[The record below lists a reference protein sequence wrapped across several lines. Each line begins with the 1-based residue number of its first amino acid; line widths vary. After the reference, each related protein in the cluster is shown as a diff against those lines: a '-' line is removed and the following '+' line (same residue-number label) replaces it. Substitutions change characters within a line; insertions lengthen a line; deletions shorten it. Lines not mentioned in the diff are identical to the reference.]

1 MDTPPLPRRKTIR
14 LQNYDYSQN
23 GAYFVTI
30 CTAHKRP
37 LFGVVRRGDPCGRPP
52 VPVYAELS
60 EIGRIVESYLTEI
73 PSHYP
78 DVHLASYVIMPDHIH
93 MILVLTQNQPERAG
107 QCPAPTEESDLSC
120 RRGGTPGP
128 PATTEKPAPPRRR
141 GGTPGPP
148 ALPKIINA
156 FKSLTTRKAGCS
168 LWQRGY
174 YEHIL
179 RNQQDFDEAAGYITG
194 NPVRRLKQEGFCEE
208 ENRHWGG
215 HSHCLAGGRRPV
227 VHPASEFLGG
237 YRP

>member
-1 MDTPPLPRRKTIR
+1 MDIPPLPRRKTIR
-14 LQNYDYSQN
+14 LQNCDYSQN

-30 CTAHKRP
+30 CTAYKRP
-37 LFGVVRRGDPCGRPP
+37 LFGVVRRGDPFGRPP
-52 VPVYAELS
+52 VPAYVELS
-60 EIGRIVESYLTEI
+60 ETGRIVESYLTEI

-93 MILVLTQNQPERAG
+93 MILVLTQNQPQRAG
-107 QCPAPTEESDLSC
+107 QCPAPTEESDLSR

-128 PATTEKPAPPRRR
+128 PATTEKTAPPCRR

-156 FKSLTTRKAGCS
+156 FKSLTTRKAGTS

-179 RNQQDFDEAAGYITG
+179 RNQQDFDEAAGYIAG
-194 NPVRRLKQEGFCEE
+194 NPVRRMEREGF
-208 ENRHWGG
+208 
-215 HSHCLAGGRRPV
+215 L
-227 VHPASEFLGG
+227 
-237 YRP
+237 

>member
-1 MDTPPLPRRKTIR
+1 MDIPPLPRRKTIR
-14 LQNYDYSQN
+14 LQNCDYSQN

-30 CTAHKRP
+30 CTAYKRP
-37 LFGVVRRGDPCGRPP
+37 LFGVVRRGDPFGRPP
-52 VPVYAELS
+52 VPAYVELS
-60 EIGRIVESYLTEI
+60 ETGRIVESYLTEI

-128 PATTEKPAPPRRR
+128 PATTEKPVPPCRR

-179 RNQQDFDEAAGYITG
+179 RNQQDFDEAAGYMAG
-194 NPVRRLKQEGFCEE
+194 NPVRRLERGGF
-208 ENRHWGG
+208 
-215 HSHCLAGGRRPV
+215 L
-227 VHPASEFLGG
+227 
-237 YRP
+237 

>member
-1 MDTPPLPRRKTIR
+1 MDIPPLPRRKTIR
-14 LQNYDYSQN
+14 LQNCDYSQN

-30 CTAHKRP
+30 CTAYKRP
-37 LFGVVRRGDPCGRPP
+37 LFGVVRRGDPFGRPP
-52 VPVYAELS
+52 VPAYVELS
-60 EIGRIVESYLTEI
+60 ETGRIVESYLTEI

-93 MILVLTQNQPERAG
+93 MILVLTQNQPQRAG

-128 PATTEKPAPPRRR
+128 PATTEKPVPPCRR

-156 FKSLTTRKAGCS
+156 FKSLTTRKAGTS

-179 RNQQDFDEAAGYITG
+179 RNQQDFDEAAGYIAG
-194 NPVRRLKQEGFCEE
+194 NPVRRMEREGF
-208 ENRHWGG
+208 
-215 HSHCLAGGRRPV
+215 L
-227 VHPASEFLGG
+227 
-237 YRP
+237 

>member
-93 MILVLTQNQPERAG
+93 MVLVLTQNQPERAG
-107 QCPAPTEESDLSC
+107 QCPAPTE
-120 RRGGTPGP
+120 
-128 PATTEKPAPPRRR
+128 
-141 GGTPGPP
+141 
-148 ALPKIINA
+148 
-156 FKSLTTRKAGCS
+156 
-168 LWQRGY
+168 
-174 YEHIL
+174 
-179 RNQQDFDEAAGYITG
+179 
-194 NPVRRLKQEGFCEE
+194 VRR
-208 ENRHWGG
+208 NRTCHAVGAA
-215 HSHCLAGGRRPV
+215 HLGRLPLPRNRYRHAVGAAHLGRP
-227 VHPASEFLGG
+227 PFRKS
-237 YRP
+237 

>member
-1 MDTPPLPRRKTIR
+1 MDIPPLPRRKTIR

-30 CTAHKRP
+30 CTAYKRP
-37 LFGVVRRGDPCGRPP
+37 LFGVVRRGDPFGRPP
-52 VPVYAELS
+52 VPAYVELS
-60 EIGRIVESYLTEI
+60 ETGRIVESYLTEI

-93 MILVLTQNQPERAG
+93 MILVLTQTQSQWAG

-128 PATTEKPAPPRRR
+128 PATIEKPAPPCRR

-156 FKSLTTRKAGCS
+156 FKSLTTRKAGTS

-179 RNQQDFDEAAGYITG
+179 RNQQDFDEAAGYIAG
-194 NPVRRLKQEGFCEE
+194 NPVRRLEREGF
-208 ENRHWGG
+208 G
-215 HSHCLAGGRRPV
+215 
-227 VHPASEFLGG
+227 
-237 YRP
+237 

>member
-1 MDTPPLPRRKTIR
+1 MDTPPLPHRKTIR

-128 PATTEKPAPPRRR
+128 PATTEKPVPPCRR

-179 RNQQDFDEAAGYITG
+179 RNQQDFDEAAGYIAG
-194 NPVRRLKQEGFCEE
+194 NPVRRLERGGF
-208 ENRHWGG
+208 
-215 HSHCLAGGRRPV
+215 L
-227 VHPASEFLGG
+227 
-237 YRP
+237 

>member
-1 MDTPPLPRRKTIR
+1 MDIPPLPRRKTIR
-14 LQNYDYSQN
+14 LQNCDYSQN

-30 CTAHKRP
+30 CTAYKRP
-37 LFGVVRRGDPCGRPP
+37 LFGVVRRGDPFGRPP
-52 VPVYAELS
+52 VPAYVELS
-60 EIGRIVESYLTEI
+60 ETGRIVESYLTEI

-93 MILVLTQNQPERAG
+93 MILVLTQNQPQRAG

-128 PATTEKPAPPRRR
+128 PATTEKTAPPCRR

-156 FKSLTTRKAGCS
+156 FKSLTTRKAGTS

-179 RNQQDFDEAAGYITG
+179 RNQQDFDEAAGYIAG
-194 NPVRRLKQEGFCEE
+194 NPVRRMEREGF
-208 ENRHWGG
+208 
-215 HSHCLAGGRRPV
+215 L
-227 VHPASEFLGG
+227 
-237 YRP
+237 

>member
-30 CTAHKRP
+30 CTAYKRP
-37 LFGVVRRGDPCGRPP
+37 LFGVVRRGDPFGRPP
-52 VPVYAELS
+52 VPAYVELS
-60 EIGRIVESYLTEI
+60 ETGRIVESYLTEI

-93 MILVLTQNQPERAG
+93 MILVLTQNQPQRAG
-107 QCPAPTEESDLSC
+107 QCPAPTEESDLSR

-128 PATTEKPAPPRRR
+128 PATTEKTAPPCRR

-156 FKSLTTRKAGCS
+156 FKSLTTRKAGTS

-179 RNQQDFDEAAGYITG
+179 RNQQDFDEAAGYIAG
-194 NPVRRLKQEGFCEE
+194 NPVRRMEREGF
-208 ENRHWGG
+208 
-215 HSHCLAGGRRPV
+215 L
-227 VHPASEFLGG
+227 
-237 YRP
+237 

>member
-37 LFGVVRRGDPCGRPP
+37 LFGVVRRGDPFGRPP
-52 VPVYAELS
+52 VPAYVELS
-60 EIGRIVESYLTEI
+60 ETGRIVESYLTEI

-93 MILVLTQNQPERAG
+93 MILVLTQTQSQWAG

-128 PATTEKPAPPRRR
+128 PATTEKPAPPCRR

-156 FKSLTTRKAGCS
+156 FKSLTTRKAGTS

-179 RNQQDFDEAAGYITG
+179 RNQQDFDEAAGYIAG
-194 NPVRRLKQEGFCEE
+194 NPVRRMEREGF
-208 ENRHWGG
+208 
-215 HSHCLAGGRRPV
+215 L
-227 VHPASEFLGG
+227 
-237 YRP
+237 

>member
-128 PATTEKPAPPRRR
+128 PATTEKPVPPCRRGGTPGPPATTEKPVPPCRR

-156 FKSLTTRKAGCS
+156 FKSLTTRKAGIS

-179 RNQQDFDEAAGYITG
+179 RNQQDFDEAAGYIAG
-194 NPVRRLKQEGFCEE
+194 NPVRRLEREGF
-208 ENRHWGG
+208 
-215 HSHCLAGGRRPV
+215 L
-227 VHPASEFLGG
+227 
-237 YRP
+237 

>member
-1 MDTPPLPRRKTIR
+1 MDIPPLPRRKTIR

-37 LFGVVRRGDPCGRPP
+37 LFGVVRRGDPFGRPP
-52 VPVYAELS
+52 VPAYVELS
-60 EIGRIVESYLTEI
+60 ETGRIVESYLTEI

-93 MILVLTQNQPERAG
+93 MILVLTQNQPQRAG

-128 PATTEKPAPPRRR
+128 PATIEKPAPPCRR

-156 FKSLTTRKAGCS
+156 FKSLTTRKAGTS
-168 LWQRGY
+168 LWQRRY

-179 RNQQDFDEAAGYITG
+179 RSQQDFNEAAGYIAG
-194 NPVRRLKQEGFCEE
+194 NPVRRMEREGF
-208 ENRHWGG
+208 
-215 HSHCLAGGRRPV
+215 L
-227 VHPASEFLGG
+227 
-237 YRP
+237 

>member
-30 CTAHKRP
+30 CTAHKLP

-93 MILVLTQNQPERAG
+93 MILVRTKTQSQRAG

-128 PATTEKPAPPRRR
+128 PATTEKPVPPCRR

-179 RNQQDFDEAAGYITG
+179 RNQQDFDEAAGYIAG
-194 NPVRRLKQEGFCEE
+194 NPFRRLEREGF
-208 ENRHWGG
+208 G
-215 HSHCLAGGRRPV
+215 
-227 VHPASEFLGG
+227 
-237 YRP
+237 

>member
-30 CTAHKRP
+30 CTAHKLP

-128 PATTEKPAPPRRR
+128 PATTEKPVPPCRR

-179 RNQQDFDEAAGYITG
+179 RNQQDFDEAAGYMAG
-194 NPVRRLKQEGFCEE
+194 NPVRRLERGGF
-208 ENRHWGG
+208 
-215 HSHCLAGGRRPV
+215 L
-227 VHPASEFLGG
+227 
-237 YRP
+237 

>member
-1 MDTPPLPRRKTIR
+1 MFGGHAYGHPSPPLPRRKTIR

-37 LFGVVRRGDPCGRPP
+37 LFGVVRRGDPFGRPP
-52 VPVYAELS
+52 VPAYVELS
-60 EIGRIVESYLTEI
+60 ETGRIVESYLTEI

-93 MILVLTQNQPERAG
+93 MILVLTQNQPQRAG

-128 PATTEKPAPPRRR
+128 PATTEKPAPPCRR

-156 FKSLTTRKAGCS
+156 FKSLTTRKAGTS

-174 YEHIL
+174 YEYIL
-179 RNQQDFDEAAGYITG
+179 RNQQDFNEAAGYIAG
-194 NPVRRLKQEGFCEE
+194 NPVRRMEREGF
-208 ENRHWGG
+208 
-215 HSHCLAGGRRPV
+215 L
-227 VHPASEFLGG
+227 
-237 YRP
+237 

>member
-128 PATTEKPAPPRRR
+128 PATTEKPVPPCRR

-179 RNQQDFDEAAGYITG
+179 RNQQDFDEAAGYIAG
-194 NPVRRLKQEGFCEE
+194 NPFRRLEREGF
-208 ENRHWGG
+208 W
-215 HSHCLAGGRRPV
+215 
-227 VHPASEFLGG
+227 
-237 YRP
+237 

>member
-52 VPVYAELS
+52 VPVYVELS

-128 PATTEKPAPPRRR
+128 PATTEKPVPPCRR

-194 NPVRRLKQEGFCEE
+194 NPVRRLEREGF
-208 ENRHWGG
+208 G
-215 HSHCLAGGRRPV
+215 
-227 VHPASEFLGG
+227 
-237 YRP
+237 

>member
-1 MDTPPLPRRKTIR
+1 MDTSPLPRRKTIR

-78 DVHLASYVIMPDHIH
+78 DVHLASYVIIPDHIH
-93 MILVLTQNQPERAG
+93 MILVLTQNQPQRAG

-128 PATTEKPAPPRRR
+128 PATTEKPVPPCRR

-156 FKSLTTRKAGCS
+156 FKSLTTRKAGTS

-179 RNQQDFDEAAGYITG
+179 RNQQDFDEAAGYIAG
-194 NPVRRLKQEGFCEE
+194 NPVRRLERGGF
-208 ENRHWGG
+208 
-215 HSHCLAGGRRPV
+215 L
-227 VHPASEFLGG
+227 
-237 YRP
+237 

>member
-1 MDTPPLPRRKTIR
+1 MDTPPLPGRKTIR

-23 GAYFVTI
+23 CAYFVTI

-128 PATTEKPAPPRRR
+128 PATTEKPVPPCRR

-148 ALPKIINA
+148 ALPQIINA

-179 RNQQDFDEAAGYITG
+179 RNQQDFDEAAGYIAG
-194 NPVRRLKQEGFCEE
+194 NPVRRLEREGF
-208 ENRHWGG
+208 G
-215 HSHCLAGGRRPV
+215 
-227 VHPASEFLGG
+227 
-237 YRP
+237 

>member
-128 PATTEKPAPPRRR
+128 PATTEKPVPPCRR
-141 GGTPGPP
+141 GGTPGSP

-179 RNQQDFDEAAGYITG
+179 RNQQDFDEAAGYIAG
-194 NPVRRLKQEGFCEE
+194 NPFRRLEREGF
-208 ENRHWGG
+208 G
-215 HSHCLAGGRRPV
+215 
-227 VHPASEFLGG
+227 
-237 YRP
+237 